1 MIRRPPRST
10 LFPYTTLFRSR
21 VRRTRAQGAHGR
33 VVEGAAGVGREG
45 LLARR
50 ERDRR
55 RGGLPPNDHF
65 PGRDPLRRPSRLDPR
80 WLRQDALL
88 RRGDA
93 SRETYHA
100 RLTEPGARYHDPPPV
115 PRAR

>member
-10 LFPYTTLFRSR
+10 LFPYTTLFRS
-21 VRRTRAQGAHGR
+21 
-33 VVEGAAGVGREG
+33 VEGAAGVGREG

-55 RGGLPPNDHF
+55 RGGVPPNDHF
-65 PGRDPLRRPSRLDPR
+65 PGRDPLRRPARLEPR

-93 SRETYHA
+93 ARETYPA
-100 RLTEPGARYHDPPPV
+100 RLTLPVRGYHDHAPV
-115 PRAR
+115 HPAA